1 VPKAFEFTKI
11 LPNTRKIGPGRL
23 AKVLP
28 TFQKKI
34 LRQKHI
40 CRNQKQ
46 ARMPWQF
53 SKACDVTLRNL
64 SSNRSKGFELA
75 GFEKLS
81 ENSKAFGSKQLQ

>member
-1 VPKAFEFTKI
+1 VKVLTHFVPKAFEFTKMR
-11 LPNTRKIGPGRL
+11 PNTRKIGPGRL

-40 CRNQKQ
+40 CRIKKQ

-53 SKACDVTLRNL
+53 SKALDVCN
-64 SSNRSKGFELA
+64 S
-75 GFEKLS
+75 EKS
-81 ENSKAFGSKQLQ
+81 VIQ

>member
-1 VPKAFEFTKI
+1 VPKAFEFTKM

-34 LRQKHI
+34 LRQK
-40 CRNQKQ
+40 Q

-53 SKACDVTLRNL
+53 SKALDVTPRNL

-81 ENSKAFGSKQLQ
+81 ENSKAFSSKQLRTY